1 MFKAQELASV
11 CSRPPPASRTAS
23 AWTVGG
29 PRRVAAATLQSSR
42 PRGPHRAQSH
52 TAASRFIQNPDCGS
66 LRSRRRQAPAVAVW
80 RCSMQG
86 SQPTIGC
93 LVSSSHRRGSG
104 LHSKKTTIRRFAD
117 SRSPSVG
124 MQSSR
129 LTQPLQP
136 PWPARQRFNEMCL
149 GVAFKILRLRACFCL
164 AVGLCDSACACVC
177 VCCVCVAC
185 VCCVCCVLCVC
196 VVCVCVRCV
205 RACCMCVCVVCV
217 VCCVLCVACCVCC
230 VALRIVALCC
240 AVLCCAVLR
249 VVVLSCGIM
258 FVYLFAC
265 LFVRVRSFVCL
276 LSWFL

>member
-86 SQPTIGC
+86 RQPTIGC

-177 VCCVCVAC
+177 VCCVCV
-185 VCCVCCVLCVC
+185 L
-196 VVCVCVRCV
+196 R
-205 RACCMCVCVVCV
+205 VCVVCV
-217 VCCVLCVACCVCC
+217 VCCVCGVCMCALCVCVLHVCLCCVCC
-230 VALRIVALCC
+230 VWCVVCCVLCVVLRSVVLCC
-240 AVLCCAVLR
+240 AVLCCAVLCC
-249 VVVLSCGIM
+249 VLLCCLVVLCLCICLLVCLFAFVHL
-258 FVYLFAC
+258 FVY
-265 LFVRVRSFVCL
+265 
-276 LSWFL
+276 